1 MTTTGL
7 SKFAFLR
14 VTLAACVGIPLIIA
28 SNALAQNTP
37 PPPPPPTGA
46 GPAPPPTEV
55 ERAIVT
61 GSNIPTAET
70 VGPNPVDIYNLENIT
85 KPGDITTEQFLLSLP
100 VVNAN

>member
-28 SNALAQNTP
+28 SNALAQNPP

-55 ERAIVT
+55 ERVIVT
-61 GSNIPTAET
+61 GSNIPRQKQSDRTRLT
-70 VGPNPVDIYNLENIT
+70 P
-85 KPGDITTEQFLLSLP
+85 TTGKKS
-100 VVNAN
+100 ANQGISRPTNFSSTRQP